1 VNPRG
6 YKGRAGHA
14 KTGLAGPGTAC
25 SVFSWGRVAPRWQ
38 GRYEPP
44 VGALQVMSL
53 AFALMAAING
63 STGSRATLT
72 YGLYGTKPRRR
83 QSGGGKILTAPR
95 RRLKPPE
102 SLTCK

>member
-1 VNPRG
+1 VNPRA
-6 YKGRAGHA
+6 YKGGAGHA

-44 VGALQVMSL
+44 VVMSL

-83 QSGGGKILTAPR
+83 QSGGSEDSHCSEAAAQAARVTDL
-95 RRLKPPE
+95 
-102 SLTCK
+102 